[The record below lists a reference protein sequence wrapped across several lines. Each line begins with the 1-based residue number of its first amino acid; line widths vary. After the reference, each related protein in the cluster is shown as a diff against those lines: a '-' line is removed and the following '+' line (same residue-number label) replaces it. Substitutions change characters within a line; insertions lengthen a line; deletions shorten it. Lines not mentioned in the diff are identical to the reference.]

1 MRSRLLRKVG
11 ATHVGTNLFIYLS
24 LPHNMDL
31 KKDHDNSKHLIRTL
45 INPTPIERFDF
56 EYSYFISRLNLLRK
70 INDEILPQ
78 AIQTQMGARRI
89 QVIVNVGKGKKKN
102 ENLVEIIKDSEKKT
116 FGTKKDKKLLEE
128 EMRELMKS
136 EIISDNIS
144 NFIREMSL
152 VYLIIAFE
160 GYLSSILKV
169 VFSLRPEILKESGTN
184 ISYAEAF
191 PQKDLQGLLNA
202 LIDKKVKSMID
213 ENIDEVN
220 KRLNGIFSIELEKR
234 AKWKLFREYFLRRN
248 ILVHNNCYPD
258 STYIKKT
265 QYKGPETRL
274 EIRQEYLSEG
284 FGLFEKYATLLH
296 NFFRKKFFR

>member
-1 MRSRLLRKVG
+1 M
-11 ATHVGTNLFIYLS
+11 T
-24 LPHNMDL
+24 DL
-31 KKDHDNSKHLIRTL
+31 
-45 INPTPIERFDF
+45 TPIERFDSN
-56 EYSYFISRLNLLRK
+56 YDYFIHKLDILRK

-102 ENLVEIIKDSEKKT
+102 ENLVEIIKDYEKKT
-116 FGTKKDKKLLEE
+116 FGSKDKLLEE
-128 EMRELMKS
+128 MHELMKS
-136 EIISDNIS
+136 EILSDNIS
-144 NFIREMSL
+144 KFIREMSL

-160 GYLSSILKV
+160 EYLSSILKV
-169 VFSLRPEILKESGTN
+169 VFSSRPEILKGSEIK

-191 PQKDLQGLLNA
+191 PHKYVHSLLNS
-202 LIDKKVKSMID
+202 LIDKEVKSIID

-220 KRLNGIFSIELEKR
+220 KRLNRIFSIDLGKK

-265 QYKGPETRL
+265 QYKGPATRL
-274 EIRQEYLSEG
+274 EIRQEYLSEE
-284 FGLFEKYATLLH
+284 FRLFEKYATLLR
-296 NFFRKKFFR
+296 NFFRKKLSNLEKILSSSYPTLLRYRI

>member
-1 MRSRLLRKVG
+1 MRRRLLCKVG

-31 KKDHDNSKHLIRTL
+31 KKDHHHSKHLIRTM
-45 INPTPIERFDF
+45 INPTPIERFDS
-56 EYSYFISRLNLLRK
+56 EYSSFIHRLNILRK

-89 QVIVNVGKGKKKN
+89 QVIVNVGKGKRKN
-102 ENLVEIIKDSEKKT
+102 ENLVEIIKDSDKKT
-116 FGTKKDKKLLEE
+116 FGSKKDKKLLEE

-136 EIISDNIS
+136 EILSDNIS
-144 NFIREMSL
+144 KFIREMSL

-160 GYLSSILKV
+160 EYLSSILKV
-169 VFSLRPEILKESGTN
+169 VFSLRPEILKGSEIK

-191 PQKDLQGLLNA
+191 PHKDVHSLLNS
-202 LIDKKVKSMID
+202 LIDKEVKSIID

-274 EIRQEYLSEG
+274 EIGQEYLSEG
-284 FGLFEKYATLLH
+284 FRLFEKYATLLR
-296 NFFRKKFFR
+296 NFFRKKFFK